1 MVVVE
6 KRTQDQILSQAP
18 IKVKLGDVEY
28 DLKPLRILKARSWRQ
43 ELITKMNAVT
53 TNLRQETGSDA
64 AFMSGLGY
72 TLLQFPDILMELVLS
87 YAPDTLSKEK
97 VEAEATEEQIAIAFG
112 SIMQVAFP
120 FQGELKAVMQV
131 LGASATSQQ

>member
-1 MVVVE
+1 VAE

-18 IKVKLGDVEY
+18 IIVKLGEMEY
-28 DLKPLRILKARSWRQ
+28 KLKPLRILKAREWRQ
-43 ELITKMNAVT
+43 MLIDKMTSVT

-72 TLLQFPDILMELVLS
+72 TLLQFPDILLELVVAYSANLDKS
-87 YAPDTLSKEK
+87 K
-97 VEAEATEEQIAIAFG
+97 VESEATEEQIAIAFG
-112 SIMQVAFP
+112 NIMQVAFP

-131 LGASATSQQ
+131 LGASATSQP